1 MTSYEQ
7 EHSGEC
13 DSIVIKV
20 GSGLVS
26 REANGHG
33 EPNKLDLN
41 FLSDLTQS
49 IGQIIEDTGKRVI
62 LVSSGAVAAGK
73 ELIELAENMDPIVR
87 KQIYAAI
94 GQPRLMAKY
103 VDLFG
108 SAKPSRI
115 ASQLLLTW
123 ANLAD
128 EKERAKILRTLRSQP
143 RDVVTIANENDPIA
157 DEELK
162 LGDNDQL
169 ASRLAQLVHAK
180 ILILL
185 TDVEGVF
192 DRNPNEEGARLIRE
206 FSIDDLTDE
215 FIASCGKGGNKT
227 GTGGMASKLR
237 AAKAAAEQDV
247 PTVIARGKHNGK
259 NLLHLKDIVRGIP
272 NIGTR
277 ITPRIVH

>member
-7 EHSGEC
+7 QHSVER

-143 RDVVTIANENDPIA
+143 QEVVTIANENDPIA

-185 TDVEGVF
+185 TDVEGVY
-192 DRNPNEEGARLIRE
+192 DKNPNEPDAQLIRQL
-206 FSIDDLTDE
+206 SVDDLSDE
-215 FIASCGKGGNKT
+215 FIAACGKGGNKT

-259 NLLHLKDIVRGIP
+259 NLQHLKDIVRGIS

-277 ITPRIVH
+277 ITPRVVH

>member
-1 MTSYEQ
+1 MASYEQ
-7 EHSGEC
+7 EHSAER

-143 RDVVTIANENDPIA
+143 KDVVTIANENDPIA

-192 DRNPNEEGARLIRE
+192 DRNPQEEGAQLIRE
-206 FSIDDLTDE
+206 LSVDDLSDE

-247 PTVIARGKHNGK
+247 PTIIARGKFNGK
-259 NLLHLKDIVRGIP
+259 NLQHLKDIVRGIP

>member
-1 MTSYEQ
+1 MASYEQ
-7 EHSGEC
+7 EHSAER

-143 RDVVTIANENDPIA
+143 KDVVTIANENDPIA

-192 DRNPNEEGARLIRE
+192 DRNPQEEGAQLIRE
-206 FSIDDLTDE
+206 LSVDELSDE

-247 PTVIARGKHNGK
+247 PTIIARGKFNGK
-259 NLLHLKDIVRGIP
+259 NLQHLKDIVRGIP